1 MAAAAWTLRSTLF
14 GRQVLAVGGN
24 ERAARLSGVPVAAVK
39 RSVYAISG
47 LCAGI
52 AGLVVVS
59 INSSSDGNLVELGM
73 ELDAIAAVAVGGTP
87 FTGGQATVVGT
98 AHRRAFDSTRA
109 LHPARERR
117 ARRRGAGGQGRDHR
131 GRRLVTAAGQVRVS
145 AATANPAPSSRRI
158 SLAWA
163 TRQRVMTALI
173 LLILFGALRYDHF
186 LGVYNVLGVLRYNSM
201 FALTSL
207 GMCFV
212 IMGAGI
218 DLSVGTTAAFASVVS
233 ALMSPYGLFPGLFGG
248 LAAGL
253 AVGVINGFVVTRMN
267 IQPFIATLSGMLA
280 ASGSGLLL
288 AQNQSASVSYDTNF
302 TWLGQGDL
310 LGFPV
315 PAWIAAAAY
324 VYGSMVLNYLSFGR
338 YVLSVG
344 GNEEAARL
352 MGLPVDRVK
361 FLTYVQSGVFAGLAG
376 ATLAAQLGAGQPAE
390 GVGWELFSIA
400 AVAGRRDADHGRR
413 GLGRDDARRRTLAR
427 PHL

>member
-1 MAAAAWTLRSTLF
+1 M
-14 GRQVLAVGGN
+14 
-24 ERAARLSGVPVAAVK
+24 
-39 RSVYAISG
+39 
-47 LCAGI
+47 
-52 AGLVVVS
+52 
-59 INSSSDGNLVELGM
+59 
-73 ELDAIAAVAVGGTP
+73 
-87 FTGGQATVVGT
+87 
-98 AHRRAFDSTRA
+98 
-109 LHPARERR
+109 
-117 ARRRGAGGQGRDHR
+117 
-131 GRRLVTAAGQVRVS
+131 S
-145 AATANPAPSSRRI
+145 AATANTATSSRRI

-163 TRQRVMTALI
+163 ARQRVMIALV

-186 LGVYNVLGVLRYNSM
+186 LGAYNVLSVLRYNSM

-233 ALMSPYGLFPGLFGG
+233 ALLSPYGLFPGLLGG

-253 AVGVINGFVVTRMN
+253 LVGVINGFMVTRMN

-288 AQNQSASVSYDTNF
+288 AQNQSVSVSYYTNF

-310 LGFPV
+310 LGFPA
-315 PAWIAAAAY
+315 PAWIAALAY
-324 VYGSMVLNYLSFGR
+324 VYGSVLLNYTSFGR

-376 ATLAAQLGAGQPAE
+376 VILASQFGAGQPAE

-400 AVAGRRDADHGRR
+400 AVVVGGTLLTGGVGSVATTLAGVLLLGLIFNVLNFEN
-413 GLGRDDARRRTLAR
+413 GLGWISLSAYWQSVVRGVFLMVVVMASSGSARRAIRSA
-427 PHL
+427 